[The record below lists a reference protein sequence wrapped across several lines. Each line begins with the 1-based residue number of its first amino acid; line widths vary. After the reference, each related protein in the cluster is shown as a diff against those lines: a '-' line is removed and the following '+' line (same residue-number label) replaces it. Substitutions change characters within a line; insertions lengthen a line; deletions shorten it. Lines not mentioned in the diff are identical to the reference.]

1 MTFSSRIAP
10 ICLPEPGV
18 SSPKYAGQMGV
29 VSGWGMTD
37 IEATETSPVL
47 KDLEV
52 TIFSTEEC
60 TEIYKDFIERYELS
74 KGKTETEAK
83 KTRSE
88 ADVHQRYTS

>member
-18 SSPKYAGQMGV
+18 SSPKYAGQIGV

-47 KDLEV
+47 KDLTVRV

-60 TEIYKDFIERYELS
+60 TEIYKDFVERYALS

-83 KTRSE
+83 NARSE
-88 ADVHQRYTS
+88 ADVDQR